1 MIRTSFFI
9 FFLFFLS
16 SRVFAEISNETVIW
30 NIQACI
36 DARNGHKVASITEF
50 YCPEGEYSAYDKS
63 RYTDER
69 IAYEVAVSL
78 LFQDIDKDTEKSLKT
93 FQESRET
100 DTATWVTSKSTF
112 LYGADV
118 AGDGWVRNKYLTV
131 CSEKPGESGI
141 YSGRVR
147 RIVHDWLNGQS
158 SNLESFPDTYC
169 AEIAK
174 KKTQAWNNMVEII
187 AHQSTS
193 KWFQNSQDRY
203 MEKVKNVYDGLLDKW
218 NEYKRIFTQA
228 VTKLS
233 AYIKTA
239 VK

>member
-1 MIRTSFFI
+1 MIRISLFILSF
-9 FFLFFLS
+9 FFLS
-16 SRVFAEISNETVIW
+16 LEVFAEINDDAVIGK
-30 NIQACI
+30 IQKCI
-36 DARNGHKVASITEF
+36 EARNNHIVGSISDF

-63 RYTDER
+63 RYTDEK
-69 IAYEVAVSL
+69 IAYEVAVSV
-78 LFQDIDKDTEKSLKT
+78 LFQDIDTDVEKSLKT

-100 DTATWVTSKSTF
+100 DAATWVTSKSTF

-118 AGDGWVRNKYLTV
+118 ANGGWVRDKYLTV

-147 RIVHDWLNGQS
+147 KIVAQWLNGKP

-169 AEIAK
+169 REIAK
-174 KKTQAWNNMVEII
+174 KKTQAWGNMAQIL
-187 AHQSTS
+187 AHQATS

-203 MEKVKNVYDGLLDKW
+203 MEKVKSIYDGLLDKW